1 MEIEEKFNYW
11 LDIAIYDLETAHANF
26 SAGRYAYVAFMC
38 EQAIEKLIKGLI
50 CFYCEDEIPRVH
62 NLVYLLAKLP
72 KEVVGNVESDTIDL
86 LNRLSSYYLQGRYP
100 SYKEKI
106 SEMVDAK
113 EAEHLLNKSKE
124 VFSWLQALKK

>member
-1 MEIEEKFNYW
+1 MVY
-11 LDIAIYDLETAHANF
+11 NF
-26 SAGRYAYVAFMC
+26 
-38 EQAIEKLIKGLI
+38 
-50 CFYCEDEIPRVH
+50 
-62 NLVYLLAKLP
+62 VYLLAKLP
-72 KEVVGNVESDTIDL
+72 KELVGEVEGDTIDV

-124 VFSWLQALKK
+124 VFSWLQALKKLRK